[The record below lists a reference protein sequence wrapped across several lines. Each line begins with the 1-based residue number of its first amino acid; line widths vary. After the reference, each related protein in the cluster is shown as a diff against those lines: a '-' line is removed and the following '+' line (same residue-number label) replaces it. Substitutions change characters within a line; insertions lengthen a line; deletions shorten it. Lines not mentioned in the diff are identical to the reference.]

1 MIRNRHR
8 LFVGVLVQFF
18 SLPALGF
25 FSPFLHS
32 TRWIRGRAV
41 VRGGGLRVSDA
52 GFGGGFGFAA
62 GGVSSGDDGA
72 SARGA
77 AVARRDHRER
87 GAGGAVG
94 RRHG

>member
-1 MIRNRHR
+1 MRARDARAGARGRRGRGIVRGGRR
-8 LFVGVLVQFF
+8 
-18 SLPALGF
+18 
-25 FSPFLHS
+25 
-32 TRWIRGRAV
+32 RWIRGRAV